1 MAEVSYST
9 TTKLPSEA
17 IWDFV
22 REMDN
27 WGPWVAGYQ
36 SHRKES
42 ETDSV
47 WVLKGDLGSLSRRL
61 EFRVHVSEWAGPER
75 VAFAL
80 TGLNERM
87 DGRGE
92 FRMEIVGAGGDTA
105 SDPAPRKRW
114 WTRLVERLVALFYRP
129 ERRAATAAIAGETR
143 LTFHLTLTPGGP
155 MGPMIDAMIK
165 PAMAVAAEDLAN
177 RIVGHLERRGEP
189 T

>member
-1 MAEVSYST
+1 VAEVSYST
-9 TTKLPSEA
+9 TAKLPIET

-42 ETDSV
+42 DTDSV
-47 WVLKGDLGSLSRRL
+47 WVLKGDLGSLARRL

-92 FRMEIVGAGGDTA
+92 FRMEVVGVAGGSA
-105 SDPAPRKRW
+105 SDPAPRKSW
-114 WTRLVERLVALFYRP
+114 WTRLVEWLVALFYRP
-129 ERRAATAAIAGETR
+129 ERRAAAAPVAGETR

-155 MGPMIDAMIK
+155 MGPLVNAMIK